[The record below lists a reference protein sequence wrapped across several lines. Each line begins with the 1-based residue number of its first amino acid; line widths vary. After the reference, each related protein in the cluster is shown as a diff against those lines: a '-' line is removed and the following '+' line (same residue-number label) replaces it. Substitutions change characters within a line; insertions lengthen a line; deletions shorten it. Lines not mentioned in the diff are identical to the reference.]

1 MSAEARAGVHAG
13 ARVPEG
19 PGDLRRLLADVV
31 EHTRSLVR
39 LELELARQEVK
50 QALAS
55 LKRGLV
61 LAAAGALLGA
71 LALGVLVTALVAGL
85 ATVWPVWLAAAV
97 VAVVL
102 GAVGGGLVVS
112 AGRLLRGES
121 LKPRATLQ
129 TIRET
134 KQWLKART

>member
-1 MSAEARAGVHAG
+1 MSAEARAGVHA
-13 ARVPEG
+13 RTRTVPEG
-19 PGDLRRLLADVV
+19 PGELRRLLADVV

-61 LAAAGALLGA
+61 LAAVGALLGA

-85 ATVWPVWLAAAV
+85 ATVWPVWLAAVV

-102 GAVGGGLVVS
+102 GVIGGGLFV
-112 AGRLLRGES
+112 
-121 LKPRATLQ
+121 
-129 TIRET
+129 
-134 KQWLKART
+134 